1 MYLLAHFCVAALW
14 WEIGRKDCLEK
25 AKIGQIRL
33 LRVEKL
39 LRKRRKNVKG
49 TEASELEKETAWVT
63 E

>member
-1 MYLLAHFCVAALW
+1 MAALW
-14 WEIGRKDCLEK
+14 WEIGRKNCLER

-39 LRKRRKNVKG
+39 LRKRRKDVKG
-49 TEASELEKETAWVT
+49 TEASELEKETAWVR